1 MKLSVL
7 FGIVA
12 IVLFSC
18 GSKDEQFCECMK
30 VGEEFN
36 QTSKEILVKGESSKL
51 VAKFKA
57 LKSKKEKVCK
67 KYETMGGKEMLER
80 KAECAE

>member
-1 MKLSVL
+1 MKLTVF
-7 FGIVA
+7 FGIVTMF
-12 IVLFSC
+12 LFSC

-30 VGEEFN
+30 VGDAFN
-36 QTSKEILVKGESSKL
+36 QTSKQLLEKGETPAL
-51 VAKFKA
+51 VAKFKT